1 MPQHRAPPF
10 SSKARPS
17 PRGFGDYFV
26 ANGWNETKLEY
37 ACQTP
42 QMIRWIAEALLDGR
56 DLKAERRGRVK
67 DGAAIKAGFY
77 YKPLGPSPFRGGDMA
92 REGRRVSEYPAIDSE
107 FDELSYG

>member
-56 DLKAERRGRVK
+56 DLKSERRGRVK
-67 DGAAIKAGFY
+67 LGAVNGKSY
-77 YKPLGPSPFRGGDMA
+77 YTKVGLNPFGGDIAPDVM
-92 REGRRVSEYPAIDSE
+92 RVSEYPAIDSE

>member
-42 QMIRWIAEALLDGR
+42 QMIRWIAEALLEGR
-56 DLKAERRGRVK
+56 DLKVERRGRVK
-67 DGAAIKAGFY
+67 LGAAIKP
-77 YKPLGPSPFRGGDMA
+77 KPSL
-92 REGRRVSEYPAIDSE
+92 AIDRE
-107 FDELSYG
+107 PMPRDIPLLDPYFDELSYG

>member
-56 DLKAERRGRVK
+56 DLKAERRGRVNA
-67 DGAAIKAGFY
+67 GAAQKSRPALAVEREPMPREI
-77 YKPLGPSPFRGGDMA
+77 PLLDT
-92 REGRRVSEYPAIDSE
+92 Y

>member
-67 DGAAIKAGFY
+67 AGAAQKSRPCHARDMTR
-77 YKPLGPSPFRGGDMA
+77 PFNGENLVLSRD
-92 REGRRVSEYPAIDSE
+92 RINEYPAVDPY